1 MPDEINDDEWEDLI
15 DEIFDI
21 IEDEMGK
28 SEEDFDMS
36 EANAN
41 NNVPDEKLFNECQAA
56 LMKIFA
62 ILETDLKSV
71 ETADQQ
77 TKALTFIGTSLISS
91 NLVSAET
98 MKQRRDL
105 ADLLIGNCV
114 ESIEHTFDS
123 LNKMTSPTRNSGII
137 LPH

>member
-1 MPDEINDDEWEDLI
+1 
-15 DEIFDI
+15 
-21 IEDEMGK
+21 
-28 SEEDFDMS
+28 MS

-77 TKALTFIGTSLISS
+77 TKALLFI
-91 NLVSAET
+91 E
-98 MKQRRDL
+98 
-105 ADLLIGNCV
+105 IGRAHV
-114 ESIEHTFDS
+114 
-123 LNKMTSPTRNSGII
+123 
-137 LPH
+137 

>member
-1 MPDEINDDEWEDLI
+1 
-15 DEIFDI
+15 
-21 IEDEMGK
+21 
-28 SEEDFDMS
+28 MS
-36 EANAN
+36 DRSTAEAG
-41 NNVPDEKLFNECQAA
+41 NVPDEKLFNECQAA

-62 ILETDLKSV
+62 ILEEDLKSV

-98 MKQRRDL
+98 SKDRRDL
-105 ADLLIGNCV
+105 ADFLIGNCV
-114 ESIEHTFDS
+114 ESIEHTLDS

>member
-1 MPDEINDDEWEDLI
+1 
-15 DEIFDI
+15 
-21 IEDEMGK
+21 
-28 SEEDFDMS
+28 MS

-41 NNVPDEKLFNECQAA
+41 NNVPDEELFNECQAA

-77 TKALTFIGTSLISS
+77 TKALLFIGTSLISS
-91 NLVSAET
+91 NLISADTPKE
-98 MKQRRDL
+98 RRDL
-105 ADLLIGNCV
+105 ADTMIGYTV
-114 ESIEHTFDS
+114 ESIEHSVDS
-123 LNKMTSPTRNSGII
+123 INQMTSPTRNSGII